1 MLRVRTKICGITRVE
16 DAICA
21 VNSGADAIGLVFYT
35 PSPRNVSVEQ
45 AQKICAVLPPF
56 VTVVA
61 LFVDE
66 QREVIEQICQ
76 ALPINL
82 LQFHGK
88 ESEKDCLGFS
98 IPYIKAIRVRFDS
111 DVSKAELAYKSAQAI
126 LVDAYKKGVVG
137 GTGELF
143 DWSLLP
149 LEHKKPLILAGG
161 LTPDNIR
168 KAIQTVQPYAVDV
181 SGGVEF
187 KKSIKDHE
195 KICQFIKEVSRGFE
209 DK

>member
-16 DAICA
+16 DALYA
-21 VNSGADAIGLVFYT
+21 VNAGADAIGLVFYAD
-35 PSPRNVSVEQ
+35 SARNVTIEQ
-45 AQKICAVLPPF
+45 AQKICAALPPF
-56 VTVVA
+56 ITIVA

-66 QREVIEQICQ
+66 QRKEIERICQ
-76 ALPINL
+76 AVPINL
-82 LQFHGK
+82 LQFHGD

-98 IPYIKAIRVRFDS
+98 IPYIKAIKVRLDS
-111 DVSKAELAYKSAQAI
+111 DVKTAETEYKSAQAI
-126 LVDAYKKGVVG
+126 LVDTYKKGVAG

-149 LEHKKPLILAGG
+149 IEYKKPLILAGG

-181 SGGVEF
+181 SGGVEL

-195 KICQFIKEVSRGFE
+195 KISQFIKEVSRGCE